1 MNIIG
6 YILNMSILENN
17 ILEKDE
23 KYVVNNINFY

>member
-23 KYVVNNINFY
+23 KYVDNNINFY